1 MFGLFSKKKTF
12 RDPAEAI
19 AAGEYET
26 ALDLYRDRL
35 KKEPARAASWNKKI
49 AELLVLTGR
58 REEAVTAYLAA
69 ADAYERGDRALQA
82 IALYKTVQRLDPGN
96 PEILRRLGEIAAEK
110 PEEAEPVQE
119 GMTIR
124 TRLRRYAPLFSEFD
138 RDELTDILEVMDLH
152 RAEPGQHVFRQG
164 DPGDS
169 LFILVQGEVVL
180 TVDGSD
186 GQPVVIDRLAEGA
199 CFGEVSAL
207 TCVPRTMT
215 AMVTQTS
222 EYLEIPRDYLEALSI
237 AHPRVWKVLEDFQ
250 KNRQLPVG
258 I

>member
-1 MFGLFSKKKTF
+1 MFGLFGKKKSF
-12 RDPAEAI
+12 RDPAQAI
-19 AAGEYET
+19 AAGDYDC
-26 ALDLYRDRL
+26 ALELYRERL
-35 KKEPARAASWNKKI
+35 RREPGRAASWHKKI

-58 REEAVTAYLAA
+58 KMEAVEAYLAA
-69 ADAYERGDRALQA
+69 ADAYERGDRNLQA

-96 PEILRRLGEIAAEK
+96 EEIRRRLGEIAAEE
-110 PEEAEPVQE
+110 PEAEPPQE

-152 RAEPGQHVFRQG
+152 RAEPGHTVFRQG

-215 AMVTQTS
+215 ATATQPS
-222 EYLEIPRDYLEALSI
+222 EYLEVPRDYLEALSI
-237 AHPRVWKVLEDFQ
+237 AHPRVWKVLEEFQ